1 MKRGHSHKKT
11 NKLVELASKG
21 FQSSINVTPFVDVC
35 LVLLI
40 IFMVVTPMLQ
50 EGIPV
55 NLPKTA
61 QPEKTEVEEQL
72 IVSIRQPDLVYV
84 GNTVRRMDQ
93 VERALKDFYEQTP
106 NVQVAVKGDVSLRY
120 GDVMEVLRAC
130 REVGYENVG
139 LVTEPRDRSIVSASH

>member
-1 MKRGHSHKKT
+1 MKRDHSHKKT

>member
-1 MKRGHSHKKT
+1 MKRGHSRKKT

-40 IFMVVTPMLQ
+40 IFMVVTPMIQ

-61 QPEKTEVEEQL
+61 EPEKTEVEEQL

-93 VERALKDFYEQTP
+93 VERALKDFYEQSP

-139 LVTEPRDRSIVSASH
+139 LVTEPRDRSIVSPSH